1 MIDVLALLDAVNLG
15 IARTQDN
22 QQNWQAEFAQTQ
34 STMDTLGDL
43 NDLRFICAIAQAGT
57 LAGAARRL
65 RVNHATAFRRL
76 ESMESRLGVRL
87 FERGGGRY
95 TSTPEGEALAR
106 AGAEVEETASEALRK
121 VAGKDLRPSGLV
133 RITTTDTIAQTVL
146 PGLLVPLRA
155 QYPDIS
161 LQVIATNELQNLSKR
176 DADIAI
182 RPSSQPPE
190 HLLGRRIGVI
200 GYGVYGNANAAG
212 AWRGERS
219 DWPAWST
226 APWIAVD
233 DSLGQHR
240 SLRWLSRHVDVAEVS
255 MRCSSFMSIAQACA
269 GGLGLAVL
277 PCMVGDAVPALMRI
291 GPRLVELDTEAWLL
305 THADLRDTARI
316 RVVLDALQHGFQQ
329 QVKVLLGS

>member
-1 MIDVLALLDAVNLG
+1 
-15 IARTQDN
+15 
-22 QQNWQAEFAQTQ
+22 
-34 STMDTLGDL
+34 MDTLGDL
-43 NDLRFICAIAQAGT
+43 NDLRFISAIARSGT
-57 LAGAARRL
+57 LAGAARQL

-76 ESMESRLGVRL
+76 EAMESRLGVRL

-95 TSTPEGEALAR
+95 TPTPEGEALAK
-106 AGAEVEETASEALRK
+106 AGSLVEETAAEALRK

-146 PGLLVPLRA
+146 PGLLMPLRS
-155 QYPDIS
+155 QCPDIS
-161 LQVIATNELQNLSKR
+161 LQVIATNELQSLSKR

-190 HLLGRRIGVI
+190 HLLGRRIGTI
-200 GYGVYGNANAAG
+200 GYGVYGQANALG
-212 AWRGERS
+212 AWRGQRS

-240 SLRWLSRHVDVAEVS
+240 SLRWLSKHVNVADLS
-255 MRCSSFMSIAQACA
+255 MRCSSFMSIAHACA

-277 PCMVGDAVPALMRI
+277 PCMVGDALPSLRRV
-291 GPRLVELDTEAWLL
+291 GPRLAELDTEAWLL
-305 THADLRDTARI
+305 THADLRDMARI
-316 RVVLDALQHGFQQ
+316 RVVMDALQRGFQQ
-329 QVKVLLGS
+329 KAVVLLGS